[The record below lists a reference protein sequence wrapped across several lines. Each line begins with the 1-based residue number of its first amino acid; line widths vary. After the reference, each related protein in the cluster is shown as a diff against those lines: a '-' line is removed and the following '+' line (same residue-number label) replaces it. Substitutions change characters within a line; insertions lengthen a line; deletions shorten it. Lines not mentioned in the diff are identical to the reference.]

1 MLGAVRARHNDIV
14 AIEKTLGE
22 LNQLFQDL
30 AEAVIIQEPAVQ
42 AAEQQ
47 TENVVKDTEQAN
59 VQLKKGVDHARR
71 TRKLKWWCFF
81 ICLFIVVALALILG
95 LYFGLPHAGAHAN

>member
-1 MLGAVRARHNDIV
+1 MRARHNDIV
-14 AIEKTLGE
+14 AIEKTLTE

-30 AEAVIIQEPAVQ
+30 AEAVVLQEPAVQ

-71 TRKLKWWCFF
+71 ARRLKWILFF
-81 ICLFIVVALALILG
+81 IVLFVIVVLALVLG
-95 LYFGLPHAGAHAN
+95 LYFGLQHTSGK

>member
-1 MLGAVRARHNDIV
+1 MRARHNDIV
-14 AIEKTLGE
+14 AIEKTLTE

-30 AEAVIIQEPAVQ
+30 AEAVVLQEPAVQ

-71 TRKLKWWCFF
+71 ARRLKWILFF
-81 ICLFIVVALALILG
+81 IVLFVIVVLALVLG
-95 LYFGLPHAGAHAN
+95 LYFGLQHTGGK

>member
-1 MLGAVRARHNDIV
+1 VRARHNDIV
-14 AIEKTLGE
+14 AIEKTLTE

-30 AEAVIIQEPAVQ
+30 AEAVVLQEPAVQ

-71 TRKLKWWCFF
+71 ARRLKWILFF
-81 ICLFIVVALALILG
+81 IVLFVIVVLALVLG
-95 LYFGLPHAGAHAN
+95 LYFGLQHTGGK

>member
-1 MLGAVRARHNDIV
+1 VRARHNDIV
-14 AIEKTLGE
+14 AIEKTLTE

-30 AEAVIIQEPAVQ
+30 AEAVVLQEPAVQ

-71 TRKLKWWCFF
+71 ARRLKWILFF
-81 ICLFIVVALALILG
+81 IVLFVIVVLALVLG
-95 LYFGLPHAGAHAN
+95 LYFGLQHTSGK

>member
-1 MLGAVRARHNDIV
+1 MRARHNDIV

-30 AEAVIIQEPAVQ
+30 AEAVVLQEPAVQ

-71 TRKLKWWCFF
+71 ARRLKWALVC
-81 ICLFIVVALALILG
+81 IVLFIIIVLALVLG
-95 LYFGLPHAGAHAN
+95 LYFGLQHTGGK